1 MKILANILIIIRFL
15 LYFPFALIIRTC
27 IFLMELLSI
36 LIYSM
41 ELKILRTQN
50 RTQNMWKISI
60 FSIRIIDWLTDR
72 DELLIYNIIQK

>member
-1 MKILANILIIIRFL
+1 MKILANSLIIIRFL

-36 LIYSM
+36 LIYLTKLAM
-41 ELKILRTQN
+41 LGKE
-50 RTQNMWKISI
+50 NMWKISI

-72 DELLIYNIIQK
+72 DKLLIYNILQK

>member
-50 RTQNMWKISI
+50 MWKISI

-72 DELLIYNIIQK
+72 DELLICNIIQK

>member
-36 LIYSM
+36 LIYSTK
-41 ELKILRTQN
+41 LAILEKE
-50 RTQNMWKISI
+50 NMWKISI
-60 FSIRIIDWLTDR
+60 SSIKIIDWLTDR
-72 DELLIYNIIQK
+72 DELLIYNILQK

>member
-36 LIYSM
+36 LIYSTKLAI
-41 ELKILRTQN
+41 LKKE
-50 RTQNMWKISI
+50 NMWKISI
-60 FSIRIIDWLTDR
+60 SSIKIIDWLTDR
-72 DELLIYNIIQK
+72 DELLIYNILQK

>member
-1 MKILANILIIIRFL
+1 MKILSNILIIIRFL

-50 RTQNMWKISI
+50 MWKISI

-72 DELLIYNIIQK
+72 DELLICNIIQK

>member
-1 MKILANILIIIRFL
+1 MKILSNILIIIRFL

-50 RTQNMWKISI
+50 MWKISI

>member
-1 MKILANILIIIRFL
+1 MKILANSLIIIRFL

-36 LIYSM
+36 LIYSTKFAM
-41 ELKILRTQN
+41 LGKE
-50 RTQNMWKISI
+50 NMWKISI

-72 DELLIYNIIQK
+72 DKLLIYNIIQK

>member
-41 ELKILRTQN
+41 ELKII

-72 DELLIYNIIQK
+72 DELLICNIIQK